1 MKAKQKPG
9 VIINMGS
16 AAGLYPMPI
25 DPIYAASKG
34 FMLLFIK
41 TDLAEAIDASILES
55 IGGYMSMDMLIKG
68 VYADYILGVLN
79 LDDILGIG

>member
-16 AAGLYPMPI
+16 AAGLYPMPV

-34 FMLLFIK
+34 FMLLVSYCFFHLFIELYK
-41 TDLAEAIDASILES
+41 D
-55 IGGYMSMDMLIKG
+55 
-68 VYADYILGVLN
+68 V
-79 LDDILGIG
+79 

>member
-34 FMLLFIK
+34 FIFTCVLLF
-41 TDLAEAIDASILES
+41 LSF
-55 IGGYMSMDMLIKG
+55 
-68 VYADYILGVLN
+68 VH
-79 LDDILGIG
+79 